1 MFSSILSFSKEENLK
16 VRSQNILILILREKF
31 AYTRLVS
38 IFKSKIILSHL
49 FILTE
54 MNSTFTD
61 VSLIIHVDRGFLFFD
76 IFSFICTVFVIVVAI
91 IFLLIIIFDETC
103 HTIPMLLIGN
113 SCLAELICGTVIFCM
128 NVYTFQNDLNQLP
141 YQDSLCVFRG
151 YLSLSSCA
159 IQNYSFLLQS
169 IYRYTTVVYPNSLFW
184 KSARTQ
190 ILLIVLTWI
199 LAFAYP
205 FPFIFTGEYIY
216 DADNGLC
223 QIPLRLSFSIVF
235 VAFFIYLIP
244 INMIL
249 FSYSKLV
256 RYVKEISKRVTP
268 VNMILHA
275 QRELQIYTRILF
287 GTTWFTLYSLYSD
300 VIFYDAT
307 KIPFSYCSCVY

>member
-1 MFSSILSFSKEENLK
+1 MNSSSFIKQEVYVNNSVMITIELWFIPF
-16 VRSQNILILILREKF
+16 NIIMIMCS
-31 AYTRLVS
+31 TLV
-38 IFKSKIILSHL
+38 IILATFFL
-49 FILTE
+49 FI
-54 MNSTFTD
+54 
-61 VSLIIHVDRGFLFFD
+61 
-76 IFSFICTVFVIVVAI
+76 IV
-91 IFLLIIIFDETC
+91 LDKTC
-103 HTIPMLLIGN
+103 HTVTMMLIAN
-113 SCLAELICGTVIFCM
+113 SCLAELICGTVIFSM
-128 NVYTFQNDLNQLP
+128 NVYSFQNDLNQLP

-205 FPFIFTGEYIY
+205 FPFIFTGEYVY

-235 VAFFIYLIP
+235 VVFIIYVIP
-244 INMIL
+244 INMIML
-249 FSYSKLV
+249 IYSNLV
-256 RYVKEISKRVTP
+256 RYVKKISKHVTSA
-268 VNMILHA
+268 NILLRA